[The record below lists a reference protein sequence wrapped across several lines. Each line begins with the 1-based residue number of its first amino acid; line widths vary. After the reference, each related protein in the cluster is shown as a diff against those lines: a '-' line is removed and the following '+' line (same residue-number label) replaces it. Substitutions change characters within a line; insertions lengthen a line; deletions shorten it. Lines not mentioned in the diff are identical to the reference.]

1 MKKFLLL
8 AAVAGCL
15 AFAGC
20 DKDDLNAPDSLVGT
34 VWENIEQEDG
44 KTVCYDI
51 IEFKESTFAW
61 IGWEGNISNAQAST
75 GKYTYNPPVVVLIEK
90 YGSSKGRVNGK
101 TMIIGEKKY
110 TLKE

>member
-15 AFAGC
+15 AFAAC
-20 DKDDLNAPDSLVGT
+20 DKDEMDAPDSLTGT

-44 KTVCYDI
+44 ETVCYDI

-61 IGWEGNISNAQAST
+61 LGWEGNVNNAQAST
-75 GKYTYNPPVVVLIEK
+75 GKYTYRPPVVVLIDK
-90 YGSSKGRVNGK
+90 YGSSEGRVNGK